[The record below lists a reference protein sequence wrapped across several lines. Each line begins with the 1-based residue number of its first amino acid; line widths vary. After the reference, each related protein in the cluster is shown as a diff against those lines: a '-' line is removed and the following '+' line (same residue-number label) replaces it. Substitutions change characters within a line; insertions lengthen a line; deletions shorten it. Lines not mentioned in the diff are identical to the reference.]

1 MADNFEAS
9 LKMVLKHEGGFVDHP
24 KDPGGATNKGVTRQ
38 TYESFWVDLWRASM
52 SLLKFQM
59 NMFKKSIGYVIG
71 TKLRGMTFLL
81 ALIFLFLIGA

>member
-38 TYESFWVDLWRASM
+38 TYESFLGRPLESVNELIQSIRGVDLA
-52 SLLKFQM
+52 
-59 NMFKKSIGYVIG
+59 V
-71 TKLRGMTFLL
+71 
-81 ALIFLFLIGA
+81 